1 MKPYALVLH
10 NRIRL
15 TLLSLRVPG
24 LKICGIHMFGRNL
37 KLCFHK
43 SARIILGD
51 RIISDGRMVIIV
63 GEGAELR
70 IGNGVY
76 FNEDAMISCKGSV
89 KIGDGCKFGPNV
101 KIFDNNHRFDAAN
114 GVTDQHNA
122 GDIFIGENCW
132 IGANVVI
139 LKDTKIGKNCV
150 IGAGCVVSGV
160 IPEKS
165 IVTQGRDLS
174 IQPMKG

>member
-24 LKICGIHMFGRNL
+24 LKISGIHMFGRNL
-37 KLCFHK
+37 KLRFHK
-43 SARIILGD
+43 SAQIIFGD
-51 RIISDGRMVIIV
+51 RIISDGRMVIMV
-63 GEGAELR
+63 GEDAELR

-89 KIGDGCKFGPNV
+89 KIGHGCKFGPNV
-101 KIFDNNHRFDAAN
+101 KIFDNNHRFNAVA
-114 GVTDQHNA
+114 GVLGTHSV
-122 GDIFIGENCW
+122 GTVEIGENCW
-132 IGANVVI
+132 IASNAVI
-139 LKDTKIGKNCV
+139 LKGAKIGRNSV
-150 IGAGCVVSGV
+150 IGAGCVVSGE

-165 IVTQGRDLS
+165 IVTQGRELV
-174 IQPMKG
+174 IQSMRE

>member
-24 LKICGIHMFGRNL
+24 LKFHGIHMFGWNL
-37 KLCFHK
+37 TLNFHK
-43 SARIILGD
+43 TSRVLLGD
-51 RIISDGRMVIIV
+51 RIISDGRMVIVV
-63 GEGAELR
+63 GENAELQ

-76 FNEDAMISCKGSV
+76 FNEDAMVSCKGSV

-101 KIFDNNHRFDAAN
+101 KIFDNNHKFNAVD
-114 GVTDQHNA
+114 GVLGTHSV
-122 GDIFIGENCW
+122 GTVEIGEHCW
-132 IGANVVI
+132 IASNAVI
-139 LKDTKIGKNCV
+139 LKGAKIGDHSV
-150 IGAGCVVSGV
+150 IGAGCVISGE

-165 IVTQGRDLS
+165 IVTQGRELV
-174 IQPMKG
+174 IQSMRE